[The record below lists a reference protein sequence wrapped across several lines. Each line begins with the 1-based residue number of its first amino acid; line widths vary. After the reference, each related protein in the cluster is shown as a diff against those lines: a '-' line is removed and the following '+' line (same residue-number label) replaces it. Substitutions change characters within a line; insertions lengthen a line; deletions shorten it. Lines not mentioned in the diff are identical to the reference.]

1 MLPGSQDAE
10 WIEKCRSVEHCASKE
25 CTKPF
30 REHFTGFESESSAV
44 DHIKSNPEKVTSLLG
59 FDFEEDNQL
68 KV

>member
-1 MLPGSQDAE
+1 M
-10 WIEKCRSVEHCASKE
+10 EHCASKE

-44 DHIKSNPEKVTSLLG
+44 DHIKSNPEKVTSLLV